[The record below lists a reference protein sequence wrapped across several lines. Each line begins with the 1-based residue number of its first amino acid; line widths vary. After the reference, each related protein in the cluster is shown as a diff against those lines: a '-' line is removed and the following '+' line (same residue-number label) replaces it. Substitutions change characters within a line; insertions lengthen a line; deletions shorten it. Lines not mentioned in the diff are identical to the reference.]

1 MSWKAKLIVF
11 TICIYFTSAS
21 YTMIVPFL
29 PLYLLELG
37 ANQNNI
43 EFWTAVIFSVSFF
56 VGGVMAPLWGKLADK
71 KGQKSMSVRSSA
83 MLCIAY
89 LCGGIVVS
97 PLQLLGMRVLQGFAN
112 GYLPSVLS
120 RVSSFSPTDKLGS
133 SLGFIQS
140 SQLVGTVSGPLIG
153 GVLAHLFGIRS
164 SFFIAGTFLLIVF
177 LVTAFVPGEEIAK
190 NNEKQEKSSIV
201 NDFKFTVK
209 DKNLR
214 ELLSLFFLFSLVM
227 LAIQPILSLY
237 VGELIESRE
246 DMAFYAGI
254 ACSLPSFVGAFTAPF
269 WGSFGQ
275 RRGFYLSMS
284 CAFFGAAFFLFIQG
298 FAQSITY
305 LFVTGA
311 GMGLFI
317 VGIVPSINAALS
329 LATTPQFR
337 GRGFGMMTMAGQFG
351 CMLGPLLSGAVV
363 HTFSLNVQFHIS
375 GAFLFLMSFYTF
387 KRHIHLKRIRRNKFK
402 NQG

>member
-1 MSWKAKLIVF
+1 MSWKVKLLVF
-11 TICIYFTSAS
+11 TICIFFTSAS

-29 PLYLLELG
+29 PLYLLDLG
-37 ANQNNI
+37 AGKDSI
-43 EFWTAVIFSVSFF
+43 ELWTAAVFSISFF
-56 VGGVMAPLWGKLADK
+56 VGGIMAPLWGKLADK

-83 MLCIAY
+83 MLCLSY
-89 LCGGIVVS
+89 LCGGIVAS
-97 PLQLLGMRVLQGFAN
+97 PLQLLGMRILQGFAN
-112 GYLPSVLS
+112 GYLPSILS
-120 RVSSFSPTDKLGS
+120 RVSSFSPPDKLGS

-153 GVLAHLFGIRS
+153 GTLAHFFGMRA
-164 SFFIAGTFLLIVF
+164 SFFIAGAFLLFVF
-177 LVTAFVPGEEIAK
+177 LVTIFVPGEEPVKADK
-190 NNEKQEKSSIV
+190 KQEQSSILA
-201 NDFKFTVK
+201 DFKFTIK
-209 DKNLR
+209 DKELR
-214 ELLSLFFLFSLVM
+214 ELLTLFFLFSLVM

-237 VGELIESRE
+237 VGELIDSYE

-254 ACSLPSFVGAFTAPF
+254 ACSLPSFVGSFTAPF

-298 FAQSITY
+298 FAQSILY

-351 CMLGPLLSGAVV
+351 CMLGPLLSGAVT

-375 GAFLFLMSFYTF
+375 GAFLFLMSLYTLR
-387 KRHIHLKRIRRNKFK
+387 RHIHFKRRRRQKFTHK
-402 NQG
+402 E